1 MTFAVSR
8 SSGALPART
17 LIAFSV
23 GLALNA
29 WAQTSPE
36 PVPPAKDN
44 STLAPV
50 VVKAATPD
58 TYTVRETTSATRLTL
73 SPRETPQ
80 SLTVMTRERL
90 EDQNLTSLRQVL
102 DSTPGI
108 YSYAYDTERVLFTAR
123 GFVVDTLMLDGV
135 PTHTNFSTGSIDETL
150 DTALY
155 DRIEIVRGATGL
167 MTGAGNPAAS
177 INLVRKR
184 ADSKALAVSGS
195 LTAGSWNSVR
205 AEVDASTPLNADA
218 TVRARFVAAGEDGDS
233 YQDLYH
239 KRKAVLYGVID
250 ADVTPSTRVS
260 VGADYQRNRP
270 TGNTWGSFPLYLSDG
285 SLANWSRSVT
295 TATDWTFWERE
306 TQTVFGEVKHTF
318 DNGWSVKGSLSHR
331 RYEEDVALF
340 YMVGFPD
347 PVDGTGLEAYG
358 YRSKAKIIE
367 NALDLH
373 ASAPFEALGRKHEV
387 VVGYNGSREKNTG
400 TEQASVDTPLQP
412 SPGNF
417 FQWNGS
423 YAEPAWQDSVPA
435 NDIRT
440 NQDAVYAAA
449 RLSLTDSLKLIT
461 GARWGRWK
469 IDSTYVYDY
478 DNPDGARYSYNKVI
492 PYAGLVW
499 DFAPQFSAFTS
510 YSGIFKPQNKR
521 DASGGFLDPMDG
533 NSIEFGVKGEHF
545 DRTLN
550 TAVTVFETRQD
561 NVAAPARNPDGT
573 VILLPDGTA
582 ASQAVDGTRTRGFE
596 VEVAGRL
603 TSNLRASAGWTRYLT
618 KDGEGQY
625 IRTFAPATMVRL
637 FATWEPRAWVDG
649 LTLGGGVNWQSGTS
663 TEVAYPPATTTTL
676 RQGSVT
682 QVQAMARYQVTPT
695 VSVQF
700 NANNLFDKKYYVMDE
715 YDNTYYG
722 APANYSLALRVA
734 Y

>member
-1 MTFAVSR
+1 MTFDTPRPS
-8 SSGALPART
+8 RT
-17 LIAFSV
+17 LVALGV

-29 WAQTSPE
+29 WAQTPPE
-36 PVPPAKDN
+36 PAPPPAPAKDT
-44 STLAPV
+44 STLQPV

-58 TYTVRETTSATRLTL
+58 TYTVRETSSATRLTL

-102 DSTPGI
+102 DSTPGV
-108 YSYAYDTERVLFTAR
+108 YSYGYDTERVLFTAR

-155 DRIEIVRGATGL
+155 ERIEIVRGATGL

-177 INLVRKR
+177 INLVRKH

-205 AEVDASTPLNADA
+205 AEVDASTPLNADG

-250 ADVTPSTRVS
+250 ADLTPSTRVS

-270 TGNTWGSFPLYLSDG
+270 TGSTWGSFPLFLSDG
-285 SLANWSRSVT
+285 SPANWSRSVT

-318 DNGWSVKGSLSHR
+318 DNGWAVKGSLSHR
-331 RYEEDVALF
+331 RYEEDLALF

-347 PVDGTGLEAYG
+347 PVDGTGLDASA

-367 NALDLH
+367 TALDLH
-373 ASAPFEALGRKHEV
+373 ASRAFELLGRKHEV
-387 VVGYNGSREKNTG
+387 VLGYNGSREKNTG
-400 TEQASVDTPLQP
+400 TEEATVDYPLP
-412 SPGNF
+412 PPGNF

-423 YAEPAWQDSVPA
+423 YAEPAWTESTPV

-449 RLSLTDSLKLIT
+449 RFSLADSLKLIT

-469 IDSTYVYDY
+469 IDSKYIYDF
-478 DNPDGARYSYNKVI
+478 DNPDGARYDYNKVI

-510 YSGIFKPQNKR
+510 YSGIFKPQAKR
-521 DASGGFLDPMDG
+521 NASGGFLDPMEG
-533 NSIEFGVKGEHF
+533 SSVELGVKGEHF

-550 TAVTVFETRQD
+550 TSVTVFETRQD
-561 NVAAPARNPDGT
+561 NVAGPARDANG
-573 VILLPDGTA
+573 VIIKLPDGTD
-582 ASQAVDGTRTRGFE
+582 ASAAVDGTRTRGFE
-596 VEVAGRL
+596 VEIAGRL
-603 TSNLRASAGWTRYLT
+603 TNEVRASVGWTRYLT

-625 IRTFAPATMVRL
+625 IRTFTPPTMVRL
-637 FATWEPRAWVDG
+637 FGTWEPRLLVPG
-649 LTLGGGVNWQSGTS
+649 LTLGGGVNWQSASS
-663 TEVAYPPATTTTL
+663 TTVAYPGDTTTTL
-676 RQGSVT
+676 RQGSVAL
-682 QVQAMARYQVTPT
+682 VSAMARYDITPT

-700 NANNLFDKKYYVMDE
+700 NANNLFDRRYYVLDE